1 MTKLA
6 DRIREALKPQLE
18 PDEELRSVGQVT
30 SGPISAM
37 QPWILII
44 GIGLLFVKS
53 WHVGVTQKRVIFVR
67 LKASSK
73 PDESVRF
80 ATPLNNVK
88 LNGNGIAVI
97 AAEEGM
103 PQTFKFHFGARRA
116 TGLDIDEFKA
126 ALATGLGDEIVA
138 PRGARPPDSKETRA

>member
-6 DRIREALKPQLE
+6 DRIREGLKPQLE

-30 SGPISAM
+30 SGPFSAM
-37 QPWILII
+37 QPWILIT
-44 GIGLLFVKS
+44 GIGKS

-73 PDESVRF
+73 PDERMRF

-88 LNGNGIAVI
+88 LNGRGIVVI
-97 AAEEGM
+97 AAEDGM
-103 PQTFKFHFGARRA
+103 PQAFKFHFGARRA

-126 ALATGLGDEIVA
+126 ALATGLGDESVA
-138 PRGARPPDSKETRA
+138 PRGARPPDSKETPA